1 MLNRVDRL
9 PGGVARLA
17 SAVPDEDII
26 RCLHLLV
33 ATVMDV
39 TGASSPEIRDVIRQ
53 WRQQGSA
60 DPAGVA
66 ALRVVA
72 AQHEFDAFAHQRRG
86 DVDAQLDS
94 FRRARALDCILV
106 AMSVSTTAE
115 APRTVLREAAYEAA
129 AALGGS
135 AGVVGVL
142 ADFVV

>member
-17 SAVPDEDII
+17 SAVPDEDIT

-39 TGASSPEIRDVIRQ
+39 TGASTPEVRDTIRQ

-60 DPAGVA
+60 DPTRVA
-66 ALRVVA
+66 TLRMVA
-72 AQHEFDAFAHQRRG
+72 AQHDFDSFAHQRRG
-86 DVDAQLDS
+86 EIDRQLDS
-94 FRRARALDCILV
+94 FRRARALDCVLA
-106 AMSVSTTAE
+106 AMAVSTAAE
-115 APRTVLREAAYEAA
+115 APRTALREAAYEAA

>member
-17 SAVPDEDII
+17 SAVPDEDIT

-39 TGASSPEIRDVIRQ
+39 TGASTPEVRDTIRQ

-60 DPAGVA
+60 DPTGVA
-66 ALRVVA
+66 TLRMVA
-72 AQHEFDAFAHQRRG
+72 AQHDFDSFAHQRRG
-86 DVDAQLDS
+86 EIDRQLDS
-94 FRRARALDCILV
+94 FRRARALDCVLA
-106 AMSVSTTAE
+106 AMAVSTAAE
-115 APRTVLREAAYEAA
+115 APRTALREAAYEAA

>member
-9 PGGVARLA
+9 PGGVARLVA
-17 SAVPDEDII
+17 EVSDDDVM

-39 TGASSPEIRDVIRQ
+39 TGAATGEVRDVIRQ

-60 DPAGVA
+60 DVAGVA
-66 ALRVVA
+66 ALRAVA
-72 AQHEFDAFAHQRRG
+72 AQHDFDGFAHQWRG
-86 DVDAQLDS
+86 DVERQRDS
-94 FRRARALDCILV
+94 FRRARAIDCIL
-106 AMSVSTTAE
+106 AAISVTTAGQP
-115 APRTVLREAAYEAA
+115 PRAALSEAAYEAS
-129 AALGGS
+129 AALGGT